1 MHGFL
6 NLNKPLGLTSH
17 DCVAKLRRLLQLKR
31 IGHAGTLDPAASGV
45 LPIAIG
51 KATRLLPFLPSDK
64 AYRAT
69 IRLGLQT
76 TTDDLMGEVTHSQ
89 AVPHLE
95 LASIQAAIPHFLGTI
110 QQIPPRYSAVQIQGQ
125 RLYHLARAGKD
136 INIPARQVTVYQIE
150 VLAWYPGEFPEIEL
164 MITCGAGTYIRA
176 IARDLG
182 AKLGV
187 GGTLAAL
194 ERTQSSGFNL
204 ADSLTFDAIEQ
215 YQTPNQIPLVA
226 PATAIAHLPILQLSA
241 ETAWRWC
248 QGQKIEGFATATQIT
263 EQPLQIQQE
272 DGRFL
277 GIGQVIDHQLRAKVV
292 FAEQTPRPVAN
303 TPPAT
308 PPHRDT

>member
-17 DCVAKLRRLLQLKR
+17 DCVAKLRRLLKLKR

-51 KATRLLPFLPSDK
+51 KATRLLQFLPSDK

-76 TTDDLMGEVTHSQ
+76 TTDDLMGEVIHSQ
-89 AVPHLE
+89 AVPHLD
-95 LASIQAAIPHFLGTI
+95 LASIRAAVPQFLGTI
-110 QQIPPRYSAVQIQGQ
+110 QQIPPRYSAVQIQGK
-125 RLYHLARAGKD
+125 RLYHLARTGQD
-136 INIPARQVTVYQIE
+136 IDITARQVTVHQIE
-150 VLAWYPGEFPEIEL
+150 VLAWRPGEFPEIEL

-182 AKLGV
+182 ASLGV

-204 ADSLTFDAIEQ
+204 ADSLTFEAIEQ
-215 YQTPNQIPLVA
+215 YQPPDLLPLVA

-241 ETAWRWC
+241 EDAWRWC
-248 QGQKIEGFATATQIT
+248 QGQKIEGLATATQIT
-263 EQPLQIQQE
+263 TQPLHIQQE
-272 DGRFL
+272 DGHFL
-277 GIGQVIDHQLRAKVV
+277 GIGQVIDNQLRAQVV
-292 FAEQTPRPVAN
+292 FAEQTPRP
-303 TPPAT
+303 
-308 PPHRDT
+308 